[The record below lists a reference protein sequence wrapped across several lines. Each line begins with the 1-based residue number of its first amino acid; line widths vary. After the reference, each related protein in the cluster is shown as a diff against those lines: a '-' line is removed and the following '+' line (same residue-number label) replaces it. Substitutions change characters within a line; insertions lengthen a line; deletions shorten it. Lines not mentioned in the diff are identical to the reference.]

1 MYGMCTAGEAGRPI
15 RCLVHPER
23 WPRCRADGKVS
34 PGPLVAADKAR
45 SGRSEAGARIG
56 KPVIPMAVSRQLIV
70 NMLRRTGLEEATAS
84 AIATLPDPV
93 DEQDAERF
101 CKENGLLSMG
111 SLVDRMGGSP

>member
-1 MYGMCTAGEAGRPI
+1 MFG
-15 RCLVHPER
+15 HSER
-23 WPRCRADGKVS
+23 WPRCRADAKVS